1 MGVEM
6 DLEQKIQML
15 ERDLREQV
23 KNWERF
29 FSGGLRVPPE
39 VERTR
44 FAQRLRSLA
53 EQTFTRRADQFR
65 VEQLQHRF
73 MSYSQNWERM
83 LREREEGRLARDPSV
98 QPHTHPHIEE
108 ANGPTVTS
116 VDQSGRGPLYDRYVA
131 AKRQLGLDVRMSRSE
146 FDTQLEQQRE
156 QLQNKLGRQV
166 QFEVR
171 VEDGKVKLAAR
182 KVRTR
187 ESGT

>member
-1 MGVEM
+1 M

-15 ERDLREQV
+15 ERDLRELV

-29 FSGGLRVPPE
+29 FSGVLRVPPE
-39 VERTR
+39 VERNR

-53 EQTFTRRADQFR
+53 EQQFNRRADQFR

-73 MSYSQNWERM
+73 MSFSQNWERM
-83 LREREEGRLARDPSV
+83 LRDREEGRLARGDVAASTR
-98 QPHTHPHIEE
+98 THPHVEE

-116 VDQSGRGPLYDRYVA
+116 VDSPGRGSLYDRYVS
-131 AKRQLGLDVRMSRSE
+131 AKRQLGLDVRMGRSD
-146 FDTQLEQQRE
+146 FDKQLERQRQ
-156 QLQNKLGRQV
+156 QLQDKLGRQV

-182 KVRTR
+182 KVRKR

>member
-1 MGVEM
+1 M

-39 VERTR
+39 VERAR
-44 FAQRLRSLA
+44 FTQRLRTLA

-65 VEQLQHRF
+65 IEQLQHRF
-73 MSYSQNWERM
+73 MSYSQNWDRM
-83 LREREEGRLARDPSV
+83 LRDREEGRLQRGDESSSPRTRPLV
-98 QPHTHPHIEE
+98 EE
-108 ANGPTVTS
+108 TNGPTVTS
-116 VDQSGRGPLYDRYVA
+116 VDSSGRGSLYERYVS
-131 AKRQLGLDVRMSRSE
+131 AKRQLGLDVRMERLA
-146 FDTQLEQQRE
+146 FDQQLERQRE
-156 QLQNKLGRQV
+156 ELEEKLGRQV

-182 KVRTR
+182 KVRKR

>member
-1 MGVEM
+1 M

-15 ERDLREQV
+15 ERDLREQI

-29 FSGGLRVPPE
+29 FAGRLRVPPE

-65 VEQLQHRF
+65 VEQLQNRF

-83 LREREEGRLARDPSV
+83 LRDREEGRNVGQEARS
-98 QPHTHPHIEE
+98 PHRTRPHVIE

-116 VDQSGRGPLYDRYVA
+116 VESAGAESVYDRYVS
-131 AKRQLGLDVRMSRSE
+131 AKNELGLDVRVGRADFE
-146 FDTQLEQQRE
+146 EQLERQRAQLEQ
-156 QLQNKLGRQV
+156 KLGRKV

-171 VEDGKVKLAAR
+171 VEEGKVKLAAR
-182 KVRTR
+182 KVRKR
-187 ESGT
+187 ETST

>member
-1 MGVEM
+1 M

-39 VERTR
+39 VERAR
-44 FAQRLRSLA
+44 FAQRLRTLA
-53 EQTFTRRADQFR
+53 EQTFNRRADQFR

-83 LREREEGRLARDPSV
+83 LRDREEGRLARGEAVRSPGT
-98 QPHTHPHIEE
+98 QPQIEE
-108 ANGPTVTS
+108 TNAPTLTS
-116 VDQSGRGPLYDRYVA
+116 VDSSERGSLYDRYVA
-131 AKRQLGLDVRMSRSE
+131 AKQELGLGVRMGRAE
-146 FDTQLEQQRE
+146 FELQLERQRG
-156 QLQNKLGRQV
+156 QLEEKLGRKV

-182 KVRTR
+182 KIRTR

>member
-1 MGVEM
+1 M

-39 VERTR
+39 VERAR

-53 EQTFTRRADQFR
+53 EQNFNRRADQFR

-83 LREREEGRLARDPSV
+83 LRDREEGRFARGEGASSR
-98 QPHTHPHIEE
+98 HTHPHVEE

-116 VDQSGRGPLYDRYVA
+116 VDSPGRGSLYDRYVS
-131 AKRQLGLDVRMSRSE
+131 AKRQLGLDVRMNRSD
-146 FDTQLEQQRE
+146 FDKQLERQRE
-156 QLQNKLGRQV
+156 QLQDKLGRQV

-182 KVRTR
+182 KVRKR

>member
-1 MGVEM
+1 M

-44 FAQRLRSLA
+44 FAQRLRNLA
-53 EQTFTRRADQFR
+53 EQKFNRRADQFR

-83 LREREEGRLARDPSV
+83 LRDREEGRFARGEAVSS
-98 QPHTHPHIEE
+98 QHTHPHVEE

-116 VDQSGRGPLYDRYVA
+116 VDSPGRGSLYDRYVS
-131 AKRQLGLDVRMSRSE
+131 AKRQLGLDVRMNRSDFE
-146 FDTQLEQQRE
+146 KQLERQRQ
-156 QLQNKLGRQV
+156 QLQDKLGRQV

-182 KVRTR
+182 KVRKR

>member
-1 MGVEM
+1 M

-23 KNWERF
+23 RNWERF
-29 FSGGLRVPPE
+29 FSGALRVPPE

-44 FAQRLRSLA
+44 FAQRLRNLA
-53 EQTFTRRADQFR
+53 EQTFQRRADQFR

-83 LREREEGRLARDPSV
+83 LREREEGRLAAGLESGS
-98 QPHTHPHIEE
+98 QPTHPYIEE

-116 VDQSGRGPLYDRYVA
+116 VDQSGRGSLFDRYVS
-131 AKRQLGLDVRMSRSE
+131 AKRQLGLDVRMSRVQFE
-146 FDTQLEQQRE
+146 RQLEQQRQE
-156 QLQNKLGRQV
+156 LQQKLGRQV

-182 KVRTR
+182 KVRKR
-187 ESGT
+187 ESRT